1 MIISQTPLRIS
12 FLGGNSDLPA
22 YYSKYGGLVLTTT
35 IDKYIY
41 CIVKSRF
48 DDLIRVKYSIQE
60 SVENVDDLKHDLVRE
75 ALKMLGITKGIEICF
90 LSDIPSVGTGLGSS
104 SSVTVGVL
112 NALHSY
118 LGETVGAKQLAKEAV
133 KIEID
138 ILKNPIGIQDQ
149 YAVAL
154 GGLRW
159 MEFLKSGEVI
169 SKRIDIS
176 DSTREDLDNSLMLF
190 YTGITRKSNS
200 ILSSLN
206 VNKHIGLL
214 DSNKALALK
223 GINALR
229 KGNPKELGKLLDDY
243 WNDKKKLSK
252 KISNNAINNMYDKAI
267 EAGAIGGKIIGAGG
281 GGFMLLM
288 VPENRRESVRLRLKG
303 YKELPFRLECDG
315 SKIIFNI
322 RRYP

>member
-12 FLGGNSDLPA
+12 FLGGNTDLPA
-22 YYSKYGGLVLTTT
+22 YYSKYGGLVLTTA

-41 CIVKSRF
+41 CIVKERF

-60 SVENVDDLKHDLVRE
+60 SVENVNDLKHDLVRE

-90 LSDIPSVGTGLGSS
+90 LGDIPTEGTGLGSS

-118 LGETVGAKQLAKEAV
+118 KGEVVSAEQLAKEACH
-133 KIEID
+133 IEID
-138 ILKNPIGIQDQ
+138 ILKKPIGIQDQ

-159 MEFLKSGEVI
+159 LKFLKSGEVE
-169 SKRIDIS
+169 SQRVDIS
-176 DSTREDLDNSLMLF
+176 DILREDLDNSLMLF
-190 YTGITRKSNS
+190 YTGITRDANK

-206 VNKHIGLL
+206 VNENIKLL
-214 DSNKALALK
+214 NENKKLAEK
-223 GINALR
+223 GIKVL
-229 KGNPKELGKLLDDY
+229 KEGNVHKLGKLLNKY
-243 WNDKKKLSK
+243 WNIKKQLSS
-252 KISNNAINNMYDKAI
+252 KISNDTINEMYEQAVKG
-267 EAGAIGGKIIGAGG
+267 GAIGGKIIGAGG
-281 GGFMLLM
+281 GGFLLLM
-288 VPENRRESVRLRLKG
+288 VPESKRLAVRNRLET

-322 RRYP
+322 RRY